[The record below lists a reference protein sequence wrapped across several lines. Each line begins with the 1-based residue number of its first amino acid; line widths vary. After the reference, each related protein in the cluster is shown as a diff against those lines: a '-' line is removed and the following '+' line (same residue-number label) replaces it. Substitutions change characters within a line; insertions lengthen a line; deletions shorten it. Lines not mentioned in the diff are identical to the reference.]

1 MDFTVEHIKGVALIK
16 IKLDRADIRSA
27 EKFKNFIQ
35 DLLNDGYSKI
45 LLDCSKVTFM
55 DSTFLGAI
63 VVSLKRCVQG
73 GGDLKFIACDCKDT
87 MVWTLFE
94 TTRMFSVF
102 QIFDD
107 FDKAIDSFTDGT
119 QQN

>member
-27 EKFKNFIQ
+27 DKFKNFVHDI
-35 DLLNDGYSKI
+35 LKDGYSKI
-45 LLDCSKVTFM
+45 LIDFSKVTFM

-63 VVSLKRCVQG
+63 VISLKRCVQD
-73 GGDLKFIACDCKDT
+73 GGDLKFLALDCKGT
-87 MVWTLFE
+87 IIWTLLE
-94 TTRMFSVF
+94 TTRLFNVF

-107 FDKAIDSFTDGT
+107 LDKTLASFSE
-119 QQN
+119 